1 MAPARQPGGAKK
13 EIPGM
18 NTEAIWTFLT
28 TQGAD
33 FGFKVIGA
41 LIAWAVGRWL
51 IGLAQKLVAKALER
65 GKRMDAT
72 LSNYLVSILGVL
84 LNIVLILAILD
95 MFGVRTTSFAALLAG
110 AGLAIGTAW
119 GGLLQH
125 FAAGVFL
132 QVMRPYRVGD
142 FVNAGGVTGTVK
154 ELGLFGTTIIT
165 PDNVCTLVGNN
176 KVLGDTIQNY
186 STLGFRR
193 VDTTAKV
200 ANGVDVNQA
209 IELLKVELANIPNV
223 SAEQPPE
230 VEILQFTPEGPLL
243 AVRPYTHTDHY
254 WQVYFDTHRAVVKAF
269 GAAGFP
275 TPETPVAH
283 RTIAPPRAAA

>member
-1 MAPARQPGGAKK
+1 
-13 EIPGM
+13 M
-18 NTEAIWTFLT
+18 NTEAIWIFLT
-28 TQGAD
+28 TQGVD
-33 FGFKVIGA
+33 FGLKVIGA

-51 IGLAQKLVAKALER
+51 IGLAQRLAAKALER

-95 MFGVRTTSFAALLAG
+95 MFGVRTTSFAVLLAG

-119 GGLLQH
+119 GGLLTH

-132 QVMRPYRVGD
+132 QVLRPYRVGD
-142 FVNAGGVTGTVK
+142 FVTVGGSITGTVK
-154 ELGLFGTTIIT
+154 ELGLFGTTLVT
-165 PDNVCTLVGNN
+165 PDNVVTTVGNN
-176 KVLGDTIQNY
+176 KVLSDPIQNF
-186 STLGFRR
+186 SQLAFRR
-193 VDTTAKV
+193 VDVTAKI

-209 IELLKVELANIPNV
+209 IALLKAEVSQIANV
-223 SAEQPPE
+223 SAEQPPD

-254 WQVYFDTHRAVVKAF
+254 WQVYFDTHKAIVRTF
-269 GAAGFP
+269 GAAGYP
-275 TPETPVAH
+275 TPETPLVH
-283 RTIAPPRAAA
+283 RSVAPPPTA